1 MLSGYIPAAVTP
13 FKNGKVDFDAL
24 GSYIEWLE
32 NQGISTIVLCG
43 STGESLSL
51 TLEEQTEIL
60 KFASGIIKGNLIGGV
75 ICSTTDNCLQIIKN
89 TEEYVSGF
97 LCICPFYVK
106 PTQTQIVAHFK
117 KLSSSTKKPIVVYN
131 NPSRVGV
138 SIEKNAFDQL
148 IDIENVVAVK
158 ECSPDLSRFTLWRP
172 LKTFSML
179 TGNDDSAFGALA
191 MGADGVISVSAN
203 VYPKLCIR
211 GYEAFKNHE
220 DFSKYRNLLAPVHEL
235 MFKEPSPAPAKYAL
249 SKMGL
254 MANELRSPLGPISA
268 DLAKKIDNYMERMS
282 DVKV

>member
-24 GSYIEWLE
+24 GSYVEWLE
-32 NQGISTIVLCG
+32 NQGISAVVICG

-51 TLEEQTEIL
+51 SPEEQIEIL
-60 KFASGIIKGNLIGGV
+60 RFVSGIIKGKLIGGV
-75 ICSTTDNCLQIIKN
+75 IWSTTDNCLQIIKN
-89 TEEYVSGF
+89 AEDFVAGF

-106 PTQTQIVAHFK
+106 PTQTQIVTHFR
-117 KLSSSTKKPIVVYN
+117 KLSSATKKPIIVYN

-138 SIEKNAFDQL
+138 TIGRSAFDQL
-148 IDIENVVAVK
+148 TEVENIVAIK

-172 LKTFSML
+172 TKTFSML

-203 VYPKLCIR
+203 VYPKLCIQ
-211 GYEAFKNHE
+211 GYEAFKNHKE
-220 DFSKYRNLLAPVHEL
+220 FSKYRDLLAPVHEM
-235 MFKEPSPAPAKYAL
+235 MFAEPSPAPVKYAL

-268 DLAKKIDNYMERMS
+268 ELARKIDEYMERLS
-282 DVKV
+282 DV